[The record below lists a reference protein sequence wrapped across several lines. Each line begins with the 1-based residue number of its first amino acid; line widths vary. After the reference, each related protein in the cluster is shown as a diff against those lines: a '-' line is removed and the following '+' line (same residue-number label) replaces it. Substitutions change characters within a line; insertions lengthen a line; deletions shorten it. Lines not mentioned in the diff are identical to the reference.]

1 MRRLAGLLVAAAAL
15 AAIAL
20 PCAADPCDRRD
31 GVTACFAEPVER
43 YGHAVL
49 GATPEWGR
57 LTLTSPDGTTAEAVL
72 PRTRIFE
79 DIAPRLHDIGAD
91 GTLEVIVVESDTR
104 LGAQLAVYGLD
115 RGRLVKI
122 AATPE
127 IGRRFRWLAPVG
139 IGDLDGDGVTDIA
152 VVERPHLDGTLRVWT
167 FAPGGLT
174 VVAQARGFSNHR
186 TGEDDITSG
195 LRACPGEPVEM
206 VLPDLR
212 WTRLIAVRLVG
223 DRLEGRDLGPR
234 PDRAALEAA
243 LAC

>member
-1 MRRLAGLLVAAAAL
+1 MRLLAALLLAAAPAL
-15 AAIAL
+15 AE
-20 PCAADPCDRRD
+20 PCDRRD
-31 GVTACFAEPVER
+31 GVTACFAGPVER
-43 YGHAVL
+43 YGHDVL
-49 GATPEWGR
+49 GDTPEWGR
-57 LTLTSPDGTTAEAVL
+57 LVMTLPDGTAAEAVL
-72 PRTRIFE
+72 PETRIFE
-79 DIAPRLHDIGAD
+79 DIAPRLHDIGSD
-91 GTLEVIVVESDTR
+91 GSLEAIVVETD
-104 LGAQLAVYGLD
+104 LEAGAQLAVYALD

-139 IGDLDGDGVTDIA
+139 VGDLDGDGVIDIA

-174 VVAQARGFSNHR
+174 SVATARGFSNHR
-186 TGEDDITSG
+186 IGEAGITSG
-195 LRACPGEPVEM
+195 LRVCPGEPVEM

-212 WTRLIAVRLVG
+212 WTRLIAVRLDG
-223 DRLEGRDLGPR
+223 DRLTGRVLGSR